1 MKKCDFDLESS
12 LVIHQVFIYVSRH
25 IINNCALSREKGRNM
40 TGKKHNKM
48 MGIQPKLKVNLPL
61 KRVSY
66 LLFPWLNASISLRKE
81 TNLRNFWN
89 KYAP

>member
-40 TGKKHNKM
+40 TGKKAQQNDGDTAK
-48 MGIQPKLKVNLPL
+48 
-61 KRVSY
+61 
-66 LLFPWLNASISLRKE
+66 A
-81 TNLRNFWN
+81 
-89 KYAP
+89 